1 MLNYGSGMKGV
12 WAIVLAA
19 GESLRM
25 GAPKMLLP
33 WKGKT
38 IIEQVV
44 ENVLSSEVC
53 GVVLVLGAEKEGVK
67 NITSRYNVVH
77 CYNEDYQSGML
88 SSVRCGF
95 NALPDGCTAVI
106 VMPGDQP
113 MIEAGEIN
121 RVIAARLESGKGIV
135 MPAYRGRRGH
145 PLLIDSRYREEVM
158 TLPENE
164 GLRALAARNPGDV
177 FEAETDDPSVLR
189 DIDTREDY
197 LNELNI
203 INKRWKRRS
212 DSN

>member
-1 MLNYGSGMKGV
+1 MNGI

-19 GESLRM
+19 GESKRM
-25 GAPKMLLP
+25 GSPKMLLP
-33 WKGKT
+33 WMGMT

-44 ENVLSSEVC
+44 ENVLASDVS
-53 GVVLVLGAEKEGVK
+53 GAVLVLGAGSCGIK

-77 CYNEDYQSGML
+77 CYNEQYQSGML

-95 NALPDGCTAVI
+95 AALPDDCTAVV

-121 RVIAARLESGKGIV
+121 RVLAARMESGKGIV
-135 MPAYRGRRGH
+135 VPVYRGRRGH

-158 TLPENE
+158 SLPENE
-164 GLRALAARNPGDV
+164 GLRVLAARNPGDL

-189 DIDTREDY
+189 DIDTQEDY
-197 LNELNI
+197 LNGLNI

-212 DSN
+212 VSN

>member
-44 ENVLSSEVC
+44 ENVLSSEVS
-53 GVVLVLGAEKEGVK
+53 GAVIVLGSGSDGIRTV
-67 NITSRYNVVH
+67 TSRYDVIH
-77 CYNEDYQSGML
+77 CYNEDYQNGML

-95 NALPDGCTAVI
+95 NALPGDCTAVI

-121 RVIAARLESGKGIV
+121 RVIAARMESGKGIV

-145 PLLIDSRYREEVM
+145 PLLLDSRYGEEVM

-164 GLRALAARNPGDV
+164 GLRALAARNPGCLLY
-177 FEAETDDPSVLR
+177 TSPSPR
-189 DIDTREDY
+189 D
-197 LNELNI
+197 
-203 INKRWKRRS
+203 
-212 DSN
+212 